1 MTLCKPET
9 NSKDPFYKNK
19 IRVEKMGPD
28 LGLENLFKINF
39 FKVNVFIFLHFS
51 LIFVLFLNDY
61 DPESGCNVS
70 GSGS

>member
-39 FKVNVFIFLHFS
+39 FKVNVFNFFYIFH
-51 LIFVLFLNDY
+51 LFLCY
-61 DPESGCNVS
+61 F
-70 GSGS
+70 